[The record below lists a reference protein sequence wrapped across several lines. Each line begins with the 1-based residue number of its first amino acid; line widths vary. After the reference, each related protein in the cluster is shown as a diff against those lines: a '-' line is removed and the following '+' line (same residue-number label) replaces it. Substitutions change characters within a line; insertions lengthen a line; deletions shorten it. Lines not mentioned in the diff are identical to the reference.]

1 MTTAAPSNFVS
12 IVYLPSHEVHFLAES
27 ADDVVDEGIA
37 RREQRDETGS
47 ISVHHAYYRPARLGR
62 HAERCLLRPV
72 DVEVEFKR
80 RRPVTTTVRDF
91 AREERLA
98 RRGRAFRHRPPRC
111 VNRRLQYRAG
121 AGKHDDAA
129 YRRIGLERLE
139 QFRQRRGCVQARLR
153 TRRWRALEGIAPRR
167 EVEQCQELP

>member
-12 IVYLPSHEVHFLAES
+12 IARSYLRTRSTSSPSLPTTSSTKES
-27 ADDVVDEGIA
+27 PVGSNVTS
-37 RREQRDETGS
+37 TGS
-47 ISVHHAYYRPARLGR
+47 ISVHHANDRPAGLGR

-72 DVEVEFKR
+72 DGEVEFKG

-98 RRGRAFRHRPPRC
+98 RRGRGLRHRPARR

-129 YRRIGLERLE
+129 HGRIGLERLE
-139 QFRQRRGCVQARLR
+139 QLRQRRGCVQARVR
-153 TRRWRALEGIAPRR
+153 TRRWRALEGFARR
-167 EVEQCQELP
+167 CEEQQSSP

>member
-12 IVYLPSHEVHFLAES
+12 IVYLPSYEVHFLAKF

-37 RREQRDETGS
+37 RREQRDEAGS
-47 ISVHHAYYRPARLGR
+47 ISVHHANDRPARLGR

-80 RRPVTTTVRDF
+80 RVNTIHDF
-91 AREERLA
+91 AREKGFA
-98 RRGRAFRHRPPRC
+98 RRSRAFRHRPPRC